1 MDNSDRKKWPSLVV
15 LINKLFNTR
24 KRYQMGAPKIMDELE
39 RTMRAEPSQANLI
52 TPAVANRLSDF
63 AASGDIENSLVIRE

>member
-1 MDNSDRKKWPSLVV
+1 
-15 LINKLFNTR
+15 
-24 KRYQMGAPKIMDELE
+24 MGAPKIMDELE